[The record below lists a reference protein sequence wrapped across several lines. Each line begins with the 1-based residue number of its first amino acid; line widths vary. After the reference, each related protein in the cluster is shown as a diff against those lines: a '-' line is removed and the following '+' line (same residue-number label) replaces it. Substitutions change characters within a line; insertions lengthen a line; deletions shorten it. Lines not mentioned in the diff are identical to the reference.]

1 MDAFV
6 AQMTTTDLEHVRA
19 QADSFNR
26 ALNGTRVASD
36 DLGKDEFL
44 KILITQLTNQDPT
57 EPMEDRE
64 FIAQMAQFSTL
75 EQMTN
80 LSGEFQR
87 LAGLLQSGQ
96 AVSLLGKTVDVV
108 LGSATI
114 SGEVEEV
121 TGGEFPQV
129 LVNGFYYDYGSVQRV
144 RSDGTSLTGQE

>member
-1 MDAFV
+1 MDAFA
-6 AQMTTTDLEHVRA
+6 AQMTTPDLEQVRA
-19 QADSFNR
+19 QAASFNQT
-26 ALNGTRVASD
+26 LTGTRTAGS

-80 LSGEFQR
+80 LSSEFER

-96 AVSLLGKTVDVV
+96 AVSVLGKTVDIV
-108 LGSATI
+108 LGNSTVT
-114 SGEVEEV
+114 GKVEEV
-121 TGGEFPQV
+121 TGGEYPQV
-129 LVNGFYYDYGSVQRV
+129 LVNGFYYDYASVQAV
-144 RSDGTSLTGQE
+144 RTDEE

>member
-6 AQMTTTDLEHVRA
+6 AQMTSTDLEQVRA
-19 QADSFNR
+19 QAESFNR
-26 ALNGTRVASD
+26 AINGQRVATD
-36 DLGKDEFL
+36 ELGKDEFL

-96 AVSLLGKTVDVV
+96 AVSLLGKTVDIV
-108 LGSATI
+108 LGSATVT
-114 SGEVEEV
+114 GTVEEV
-121 TGGEFPQV
+121 TGGEYPQV
-129 LVNGFYYDYGSVQRV
+129 FVNGFYYDYGNVQRV
-144 RSDGTSLTGQE
+144 RTEED

>member
-6 AQMTTTDLEHVRA
+6 AQMTTPDLEHVRA

-26 ALNGTRVASD
+26 ALNGTRVVTD
-36 DLGKDEFL
+36 GLGKDDFL

-80 LSGEFQR
+80 LSSEFEK
-87 LAGLLQSGQ
+87 LGGLLQSGQ
-96 AVSLLGKTVDVV
+96 AMSV
-108 LGSATI
+108 LG
-114 SGEVEEV
+114 
-121 TGGEFPQV
+121 
-129 LVNGFYYDYGSVQRV
+129 
-144 RSDGTSLTGQE
+144 

>member
-1 MDAFV
+1 MDAFL
-6 AQMTTTDLEHVRA
+6 AQMTTTDLEQVRA

-26 ALNGTRVASD
+26 ALSGTRVASD
-36 DLGKDEFL
+36 NLGKDDFL

-80 LSGEFQR
+80 LSSEFQK

-96 AVSLLGKTVDVV
+96 AVSVLGKTVDIV
-108 LGSATI
+108 LGSATVT
-114 SGEVEEV
+114 GRVDEV
-121 TGGEFPQV
+121 TGGEYPQV
-129 LVNGFYYDYGSVQRV
+129 LVNGFYYDFGNVQRIRTDDPTPV
-144 RSDGTSLTGQE
+144 GQE